1 MKTILPGF
9 QDIELLNFLE
19 KNYENG
25 FGEDVCRGLTA
36 RQKCIPCKYLYD
48 KRGSQL
54 FEEICRLPEYYPTRT
69 ELAILKE
76 QAPEIMDSFQRS
88 DLIELGSGS
97 NRKIRI
103 LLDAAGRTNRA
114 TIRYIPVDISEA
126 AVIDAASG
134 LREEYP
140 ELHMLCI
147 VADFTT
153 QMNRIPRDRPHLILF
168 LGSTIGNFSRDE
180 QTEFLDNISSNMD
193 ESDRLLLGF
202 DMIKPKEIIEA
213 AYNDSRGITA
223 KFNKNMLTV
232 LNRELEANFDAAD
245 FEHIAFFN
253 DEQSRIEMH
262 LRAKDDIIVKIGSID
277 MELTLRRG
285 ETIHTENSRKFSRED
300 IERIAYRARLKIQNW
315 FTDTDEW
322 FSLVEMVS

>member
-1 MKTILPGF
+1 MKTKIPGL

-19 KNYENG
+19 KNYESSI
-25 FGEDVCRGLTA
+25 GEDIRQGLSA
-36 RQKCIPCKYLYD
+36 RKKFIPCKYLYD

-54 FEEICRLPEYYPTRT
+54 FEDICRLPEYYPTRT

-76 QAPEIMDSFQRS
+76 RAPEIMQSFQRS

-147 VADFTT
+147 VADFTS
-153 QMNRIPRDRPHLILF
+153 QMDRIPRDRPHLILF
-168 LGSTIGNFSRDE
+168 LGSTIGNFSSDE
-180 QTEFLDNISSNMD
+180 RISFLENISENMD

-202 DMIKPKEIIEA
+202 DMIKSKETMEA

-223 KFNKNMLTV
+223 KFNKNILRV
-232 LNRELEANFDAAD
+232 LNRELEANFNPAD
-245 FEHIAFFN
+245 FEHITFFN

-262 LRAKDDIIVKIGSID
+262 LQAKDELTVQIGSID
-277 MELTLRRG
+277 MELTLKRG

-300 IERIAYRARLKIQNW
+300 IEQLAYTARLQIQNW
-315 FTDTDEW
+315 YTDIDEW
-322 FSLVEMVS
+322 FSLVELAS